1 MSTACPTQAYTQN
14 ELLDVVRRILPSEYY
29 TPMSIPSGPGYEVFA
44 TDAAVMARVSK
55 AAERL
60 GCGLFM
66 LTAEDPVYAMGTVT
80 FSRPTAAAGPLQVLA
95 GSIVRASGVD
105 RRFVTTTTAIF
116 GAGDLSRTVAVRAVE
131 AAYQY
136 ILEEPNLIN
145 ETVRLNQNPPYSDPT
160 IYVSASSVT
169 TGGAWGSINAL
180 GADRGYPRVAREPIE
195 DYRRRI
201 RDLPDTVSVGAIRRA
216 VERFWDSL
224 YPDYPATIIEGWEE
238 DTQVCLDFPTNLNGL
253 ALDDTRAEPPLHGRL
268 LSRETVTNGF
278 AVCIQRPSGIDDD
291 EFNSATAAL
300 WFAIEATKAAGIT
313 ATILLLPWEP

>member
-1 MSTACPTQAYTQN
+1 MSTACPTQAYTQD

-44 TDAAVMARVSK
+44 TDAAVMARVSD
-55 AAERL
+55 AAEHL

-66 LTAEDPVYAMGTVT
+66 LTAEDPAYATGTVT
-80 FSRPTAAAGPLQVLA
+80 FSRPAVSAITVTVLA
-95 GSIVRASGVD
+95 GSIIRASSVD
-105 RRFVTTTTAIF
+105 RRFVTTENAVFAPSDLTKTVTIRAI
-116 GAGDLSRTVAVRAVE
+116 E

-136 ILEEPNLIN
+136 NLEEANLVN
-145 ETVRLNQNPPYSDPT
+145 EAVRLNQSPVYGDPT
-160 IYVSASSVT
+160 IFVSASTVT
-169 TGGAWGSINAL
+169 AGGVWGSINAL
-180 GADRGYPRVAREPIE
+180 GADRGYPRGVDEPTE

-216 VERFWDSL
+216 VERFWNSR
-224 YPDYPATIIEGWEE
+224 YPAYPATIIEGWEE
-238 DTQVCLDFPTNLNGL
+238 DAQICLDFPTNLNGL